1 MNSDSM
7 FDMSSN
13 MDNTELHT
21 SSVDVGQPATTRS
34 LSVFWRQSLSD
45 MELKT
50 WLHGHDW

>member
-34 LSVFWRQSLSD
+34 LYSGDNPYLIWN
-45 MELKT
+45 
-50 WLHGHDW
+50 